1 MRVHHDSYHETF
13 HLLILFLLIFT
24 GFATFMHTAGSPERQ
39 LSVGITTAVAYALW
53 GIIHHMRDQTLHL
66 KVVLEYILI
75 GGLAL
80 ILLQMLLSV

>member
-53 GIIHHMRDQTLHL
+53 GIIHHANDLNW
-66 KVVLEYILI
+66 KIVVEYAALASFGILM
-75 GGLAL
+75 LW
-80 ILLQMLLSV
+80 ILLVVIA